1 MGLARVTRWSGDG
14 RLLRDGPSQRTPKET
29 PVPDCIF
36 CQIVAGKIAAKK
48 VGETTHVY
56 AFRDNNPQAPTHIL
70 LIPKEHVADSAAD
83 LGPQHAI
90 MLTELFG
97 LAAKIARDE
106 RLELGWRLVTN
117 VGPEA
122 GQSVY
127 HLHVHLLGGR
137 SLRWPPG

>member
-1 MGLARVTRWSGDG
+1 MS
-14 RLLRDGPSQRTPKET
+14 
-29 PVPDCIF
+29 DCIF

-48 VGETTHVY
+48 AGETTHVY
-56 AFRDNNPQAPTHIL
+56 AFRDNNPQAPIHVL

-137 SLRWPPG
+137 PLRWPPG

>member
-1 MGLARVTRWSGDG
+1 MGRCNA
-14 RLLRDGPSQRTPKET
+14 PQRAPEET
-29 PVPDCIF
+29 SLSDCIF

-56 AFRDNNPQAPTHIL
+56 AFRDNNPQAPTHVL

>member
-1 MGLARVTRWSGDG
+1 MA
-14 RLLRDGPSQRTPKET
+14 
-29 PVPDCIF
+29 DCLF
-36 CQIVAGKIAAKK
+36 CQIAAGTRPAKK
-48 VGETTHVY
+48 VGETTHVL
-56 AFRDNNPQAPTHIL
+56 AFVDSHPQAPTHVL

-83 LGPQHAI
+83 LGPQHGT

-97 LAAKIARDE
+97 LAAKIAREE
-106 RLELGWRLVTN
+106 RLDLGWRLVTN

-137 SLRWPPG
+137 QMRWPPG

>member
-1 MGLARVTRWSGDG
+1 MS
-14 RLLRDGPSQRTPKET
+14 E
-29 PVPDCIF
+29 CIF
-36 CQIVAGKIAAKK
+36 CQIAAGKIPAQR
-48 VGETTHVY
+48 VGETTHVL
-56 AFRDNNPQAPTHIL
+56 AFRDNNPQAPTHVL

-83 LGPQHAI
+83 LGSQHAT

-127 HLHVHLLGGR
+127 HLHVHLIGGR
-137 SLRWPPG
+137 ALRWPPG

>member
-1 MGLARVTRWSGDG
+1 LS
-14 RLLRDGPSQRTPKET
+14 
-29 PVPDCIF
+29 DCIF

-56 AFRDNNPQAPTHIL
+56 AFRDNKPQAPTHVL
-70 LIPKEHVADSAAD
+70 LIPREHVADSAAD
-83 LGPQHAI
+83 LGPQHAV

-97 LAAKIARDE
+97 LAAKIAHDE

-127 HLHVHLLGGR
+127 HLHFHLLGGR
-137 SLRWPPG
+137 PLRWPPG

>member
-1 MGLARVTRWSGDG
+1 MA
-14 RLLRDGPSQRTPKET
+14 
-29 PVPDCIF
+29 DCLF
-36 CQIVAGKIAAKK
+36 CEIVAGLRPAQI
-48 VGETTHVY
+48 VGQTTHVL
-56 AFRDNNPQAPTHIL
+56 AFRDNNPQAPTHVL
-70 LIPKEHVADSAAD
+70 LIPREHVADSAAD
-83 LGPQHAI
+83 LGPQHAV
-90 MLTELFG
+90 MLQELFT

-137 SLRWPPG
+137 PMRWPPG